1 MLLLAGLLILG
12 CNFLYMVDGLVEN
25 ESGEVI
31 DARDAPR
38 NLFSVPGS
46 QLELDGKHRVQS
58 W

>member
-1 MLLLAGLLILG
+1 MI
-12 CNFLYMVDGLVEN
+12 DGLVEN

-46 QLELDGKHRVQS
+46 QLELDGKHKAQS